1 MKKLSLVA
9 KKPKVAL
16 AGKKPRADKPTVSIF
31 DKCRNFTRAREMEAI
46 GLYPYFHVVESAQE
60 PEVVCEGKPMVMM
73 SSNNYLG
80 LTSHPK
86 VIEASIKATKKYGT
100 GCAGSRFL
108 NGTLA
113 LHEELEERLAKFFRK
128 DAAIVFPTGF
138 QANLGTISSLVS
150 RDDVVIID
158 RYNHACIFD
167 GCRLSY
173 GQIRKYR
180 HSDMEDLERVLD
192 LNKDRNMLVV
202 VDGVFSM
209 EGDIAPLPDMVQL
222 TRKYGAGLM
231 VDDAHGIGV
240 LGTGGRGTA
249 EHFGVEDEVDIIM
262 GTYSK
267 SLASIGGCIAGDSTT
282 IEYLKHHA
290 RSLIFSASLPPSNT
304 ASALAALEIVENEP
318 ERRENLWRNS
328 NYIRDGLKSLG
339 LDTLE
344 TETPIIP
351 ILVGD
356 DMLALQ
362 FWRQLFDRGVFATPV
377 IPPAVPKGMSLI
389 RTSCMATHTH
399 EHLDRAL
406 DAFEQVGR
414 MFGLIDQGK

>member
-1 MKKLSLVA
+1 MKNISLVA
-9 KKPKVAL
+9 KKPKIGPEA
-16 AGKKPRADKPTVSIF
+16 KKSRAARPGASIF
-31 DKCRNFTRAREMEAI
+31 DKCRNFTRARDMEAI
-46 GLYPYFHVVESAQE
+46 GLYPYFHRVESAQE
-60 PEVVCEGKPMVMM
+60 PEVICEGKTMVMM

-86 VIEASIKATKKYGT
+86 VIEASIEATRKFGT

-113 LHEELEERLAKFFRK
+113 LHEELEERLATFFRK

-158 RYNHACIFD
+158 RLNHACIFD

-173 GQIRKYR
+173 GQIRKFR

-209 EGDIAPLPDMVQL
+209 EGDIAPLPEMVTL
-222 TRKYGAGLM
+222 TRKYGAALM

-240 LGTGGRGTA
+240 LGAGGRGTA
-249 EHFGVEDEVDIIM
+249 EHFGVEDDVDIIM

-267 SLASIGGCIAGDSTT
+267 SLASIGGCVAGDSAT

-290 RSLIFSASLPPSNT
+290 RSLIYSASLPPSNT
-304 ASALAALEIVENEP
+304 ATALAALDIIENEP
-318 ERRENLWRNS
+318 ERRES
-328 NYIRDGLKSLG
+328 SGV
-339 LDTLE
+339 
-344 TETPIIP
+344 TPIIS
-351 ILVGD
+351 
-356 DMLALQ
+356 
-362 FWRQLFDRGVFATPV
+362 
-377 IPPAVPKGMSLI
+377 GM
-389 RTSCMATHTH
+389 A
-399 EHLDRAL
+399 
-406 DAFEQVGR
+406 
-414 MFGLIDQGK
+414 